1 MASLTGI
8 SENFAKFIV
17 DYEAKEI
24 PDSAQRVLLLS
35 IFDWICV
42 GYAGVE
48 EDVSKIVRNFA
59 VEEGGNSKDSSIFGS
74 DKKISARA
82 AAMIN
87 GTTSHAL
94 DYDDTHF
101 CYVGHP
107 SVAVLP
113 ATLALSEKFRLSG
126 QKFVE
131 ASLIGLE
138 SACRIGSWL
147 GRGHY
152 QKGFHQTATAGTFG
166 STLGG
171 CRLLDLDF
179 NQTLN
184 SIGIA
189 STRASGLKSQFGTMG
204 KPFNAGIAAANGIE
218 ASQLAKSGFVSRPD
232 GLECFQGFADTH
244 AGDSVSLGKVLDG
257 LGKLFIFENVLHKYH
272 ACCHGLHASI
282 EAILELQRKSDLDIV
297 NIKSVKIL
305 ANPRWESVCN
315 IDSPKTELEAKFSFR
330 QTIAMAIYGYDTAK
344 LTNYSAKLCKD
355 ELLASMRERIHV
367 EFSESF
373 EDTASTVIIEDL
385 AGDIIESSH
394 DLLAPVEL
402 TIRES
407 RVLSKGATL
416 IGKENAG
423 QLWGKILT
431 LPKSDENMYDINLL
445 EIM

>member
-1 MASLTGI
+1 MASLAGI
-8 SENFAKFIV
+8 SEIFTKFV
-17 DYEAKEI
+17 VEYEAEDI
-24 PDSAQRVLLLS
+24 PNSTQRVLMLS

-42 GYAGVE
+42 GYAGIE
-48 EDVSKIVRNFA
+48 ESVSKIVRNFKL
-59 VEEGGNSKDSSIFGS
+59 EEGGNSKDSVVFGLDEKLS
-74 DKKISARA
+74 VLA

-126 QKFVE
+126 KKFVD

-171 CRLLDLDF
+171 CRILDLDF
-179 NQTLN
+179 SQTLN

-218 ASQLAKSGFVSRPD
+218 ACLLAKSGFVSRPD
-232 GLECFQGFADTH
+232 GLECLQGFSDTRM
-244 AGDSVSLGKVLDG
+244 
-257 LGKLFIFENVLHKYH
+257 
-272 ACCHGLHASI
+272 
-282 EAILELQRKSDLDIV
+282 Q
-297 NIKSVKIL
+297 
-305 ANPRWESVCN
+305 
-315 IDSPKTELEAKFSFR
+315 
-330 QTIAMAIYGYDTAK
+330 
-344 LTNYSAKLCKD
+344 
-355 ELLASMRERIHV
+355 
-367 EFSESF
+367 
-373 EDTASTVIIEDL
+373 VIM
-385 AGDIIESSH
+385 SH
-394 DLLAPVEL
+394 WKRYW
-402 TIRES
+402 T
-407 RVLSKGATL
+407 G
-416 IGKENAG
+416 
-423 QLWGKILT
+423 
-431 LPKSDENMYDINLL
+431 
-445 EIM
+445 

>member
-1 MASLTGI
+1 MTSVSGI
-8 SENFAKFIV
+8 SENFAKFVV
-17 DYEAKEI
+17 DYEVKEI

-35 IFDWICV
+35 ILDWICV
-42 GYAGVE
+42 GYAGVK
-48 EDVSKIVRNFA
+48 EDVSKIVRNLEI
-59 VEEGGNSKDSSIFGS
+59 EEAGASKDSSIFGL
-74 DKKISARA
+74 DKKFSARA

-87 GTTSHAL
+87 GATSHAL

-126 QKFVE
+126 KKFVE

-171 CRLLDLDF
+171 CRVLDLDF

-218 ASQLAKSGFVSRPD
+218 ACQLAKSGFVSRPD
-232 GLECFQGFADTH
+232 GLECFQGFSDTH
-244 AGDSVSLGKVLDG
+244 AGENVSLDKVLDG

-282 EAILELQRKSDLDIV
+282 EAILELQRKSDLDIA
-297 NIKSVKIL
+297 NIKSVKIF

-315 IDSPKTELEAKFSFR
+315 IDSPKTVWKRSLVSVRQLPWRFLVMIR
-330 QTIAMAIYGYDTAK
+330 QNYQTILQSYAK
-344 LTNYSAKLCKD
+344 TNCLHLCEKG
-355 ELLASMRERIHV
+355 
-367 EFSESF
+367 
-373 EDTASTVIIEDL
+373 STWNFL
-385 AGDIIESSH
+385 KR
-394 DLLAPVEL
+394 L
-402 TIRES
+402 
-407 RVLSKGATL
+407 
-416 IGKENAG
+416 
-423 QLWGKILT
+423 KILHQ
-431 LPKSDENMYDINLL
+431 LL
-445 EIM
+445 